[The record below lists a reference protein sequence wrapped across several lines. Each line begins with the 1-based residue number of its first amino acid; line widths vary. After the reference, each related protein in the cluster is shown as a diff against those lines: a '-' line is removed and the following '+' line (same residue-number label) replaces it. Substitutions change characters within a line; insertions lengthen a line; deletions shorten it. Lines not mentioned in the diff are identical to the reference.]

1 MATGNFPSNRALR
14 HRYWAKDCM
23 RKLADTVT
31 NAQDV
36 ESAAQ
41 VVATEG
47 VSRTDRKNG
56 NNKTFAKRCL
66 ALYDLGG

>member
-1 MATGNFPSNRALR
+1 
-14 HRYWAKDCM
+14 M

-41 VVATEG
+41 VVAAEG
-47 VSRTDRKNG
+47 VSRTDHKNG